1 MSKIKDKVYD
11 IFKWD
16 YQELLKAI
24 IGIILFSFAINV
36 FIVPNNLYSGGVLG
50 FSQVLRSIILKIF
63 NIKTDI
69 DISGIINFCINVPLF
84 IIAYKNISKSFFSRT
99 LLCVCIQT
107 ICLSIIPS
115 PSKPIINDL
124 LTSVIIGG
132 IIDGIGCG
140 LVLTSGSST
149 GGTDIIG
156 IALSS
161 KNRNLSVGKL
171 GLAINVF
178 IYSICGI
185 MYGVEIMIYSIICSA
200 IATLMIDQTHEQNI
214 CSTAIIFTKKK
225 PTKILEFVQ
234 NELDRDGTYWEA
246 IGGYSNTKTYI
257 CYVVLSKYELQRLER
272 HLNTLD
278 KNAFVVKSDGYAI
291 NGEFKK
297 VLTK

>member
-1 MSKIKDKVYD
+1 MTKLKNKIYD
-11 IFKWD
+11 MFKWD
-16 YQELLKAI
+16 YKELTKAVL
-24 IGIILFSFAINV
+24 GIVLFSFAINV

-50 FSQVLRSIILKIF
+50 FSQVLRSIILKVF
-63 NIKTDI
+63 NIKTEI

-84 IIAYKNISKSFFSRT
+84 IIAFKNISKSFFSRT

-115 PSKPIINDL
+115 PSTPIINDL
-124 LTSVIIGG
+124 LTSVLIGG

-140 LVLTSGSST
+140 LVLSTGSST

-156 IALSS
+156 IALTS

-178 IYSICGI
+178 IYGICGI
-185 MYGVEIMIYSIICSA
+185 MYGIEIMIYSIICSA
-200 IATLMIDQTHEQNI
+200 VATLMIDNTHEQNI

-225 PTKILEFVQ
+225 PDKIIEFVQ
-234 NELDRDGTYWEA
+234 KELDRDVTYWKA
-246 IGGYSNTKTYI
+246 IGAYSDTTTYI

-278 KNAFVVKSDGYAI
+278 PNAFVVKSDGYAI
-291 NGEFKK
+291 KGEFKK
-297 VLTK
+297 VLTD